1 MCCFWVGRQVLPI
14 RQTIVILR
22 KKTRFWN
29 DFEIK
34 TYHCPKLKSKHAI
47 IFVNIIWRSR
57 QRAVGPNQRLWNG
70 FAWGWRFAI
79 QGLVQGSITG
89 EKFIISIILFRL
101 SISSI
106 RVLILSGVGIRLSCI
121 SRTIIF
127 VQMIPHLWVCS
138 CSRCLHRNFQSES
151 PGRKVILKNHSFD
164 KTALDSIQ
172 LFVYS
177 FIGLHRRWY

>member
-22 KKTRFWN
+22 KKTSFRN

-34 TYHCPKLKSKHAI
+34 MYHCPKLKSKHAI

-70 FAWGWRFAI
+70 FVWGWRFLI
-79 QGLVQGSITG
+79 QGLVQGSITE

-106 RVLILSGVGIRLSCI
+106 RVHILSGVGIRPSDPWI

-127 VQMIPHLWVCS
+127 VQMLPHLWVWS
-138 CSRCLHRNFQSES
+138 CPRCLHRNFQSES
-151 PGRKVILKNHSFD
+151 PERKVILEDLKNH
-164 KTALDSIQ
+164 
-172 LFVYS
+172 
-177 FIGLHRRWY
+177 